1 MCGGGGGAPPPT
13 QKTFLSYFVLNPK
26 ISSHRP
32 DSDCMT
38 SMHRKNYETL
48 LAEYSDPLTATELLK
63 HYRPYLELVPSM
75 RRPQDSLISLPLP
88 LAKIRREAN
97 TDEMYPRSE
106 VIQLPCDVAIV
117 MCDPEWKIKLGAEIC
132 LYIYRP
138 EEDFS
143 DFLGRWRRT
152 QVLLSHLYEWVMPR
166 QAQDIFSEGE
176 GNLYPLFVLL
186 EGIPKRIL
194 RGLKGANLPYVVR
207 QPSPEWMDE
216 EPATPEEANPEDDR
230 SETLSQSASIHSPA
244 PSSQQTGLSA

>member
-1 MCGGGGGAPPPT
+1 MN
-13 QKTFLSYFVLNPK
+13 FL
-26 ISSHRP
+26 
-32 DSDCMT
+32 
-38 SMHRKNYETL
+38 MHRKNYEAL
-48 LAEYSDPLTATELLK
+48 LAEYSNPLTATELLK
-63 HYRPYLELVPSM
+63 HYRPYLELVPSI
-75 RRPQDSLISLPLP
+75 RRPLESLISLPLP

-166 QAQDIFSEGE
+166 QAQDIYSEGE

-186 EGIPKRIL
+186 EGTPKRIL
-194 RGLKGANLPYVVR
+194 RGLKGANLPYVVC

-216 EPATPEEANPEDDR
+216 EPVTPEDDR
-230 SETLSQSASIHSPA
+230 SETVSQSPQSGANPSP
-244 PSSQQTGLSA
+244 T